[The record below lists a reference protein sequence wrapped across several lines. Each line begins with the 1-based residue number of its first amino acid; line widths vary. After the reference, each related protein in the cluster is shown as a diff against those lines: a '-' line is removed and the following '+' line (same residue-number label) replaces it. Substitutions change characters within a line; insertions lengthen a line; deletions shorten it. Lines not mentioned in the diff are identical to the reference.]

1 MASRLRRTLRLFLGI
16 CSIAWAACRH
26 FARKPLASTRT
37 AARRSLP
44 VTLRKIPL
52 PSGTSIADW
61 KPLIGASSS
70 SGEPYLALRHDA
82 GPHFLLYLHD
92 PNTGLTLLHAFDT
105 PYARSAFE
113 YSLCRGEPGRWPD
126 YLVSP

>member
-1 MASRLRRTLRLFLGI
+1 MASRFRRILRLFLGI
-16 CSIAWAACRH
+16 CSIAWAGCR
-26 FARKPLASTRT
+26 FCVGKPLASTRT
-37 AARRSLP
+37 AARHSFP
-44 VTLRKIPL
+44 VTLRRIPL
-52 PSGTSIADW
+52 PSGASLANW

-70 SGEPYLALRHDA
+70 SGGPYLALRHDA

-92 PNTGLTLLHAFDT
+92 PSTGLTLLHAFDT

-113 YSLCRGEPGRWPD
+113 YSLSRGEPSRWPD

>member
-1 MASRLRRTLRLFLGI
+1 MASRLRRILRLFLGI
-16 CSIAWAACRH
+16 CSIAWAACRYC
-26 FARKPLASTRT
+26 ARRPLVFTGR

-44 VTLRKIPL
+44 ATLRRIPL
-52 PSGTSIADW
+52 PSGASLANW

-70 SGEPYLALRHDA
+70 SGGPYLALRHDA

-92 PNTGLTLLHAFDT
+92 PSTGLTLLHAFDT
-105 PYARSAFE
+105 PYARSSFE
-113 YSLCRGEPGRWPD
+113 YSLSRGEPSRWPD

>member
-1 MASRLRRTLRLFLGI
+1 MASRFHRILRLFLGI
-16 CSIAWAACRH
+16 CSIAWAACR
-26 FARKPLASTRT
+26 ACVGRPLASTRT

-44 VTLRKIPL
+44 VTRRRIPT
-52 PSGTSIADW
+52 PSGTSIANW
-61 KPLIGASSS
+61 RPLIGSSSS
-70 SGEPYLALRHDA
+70 SGAPYWALRHDA

-113 YSLCRGEPGRWPD
+113 YSLSRGEPSRWPD
-126 YLVSP
+126 YLVSS